1 MSFWRTFVAQSSI
14 TRDAEID
21 DIKYNLTKL
30 FESEA
35 PLMDIDDRLSQT
47 LKSNLRFG
55 IEDIQ
60 LLSANLDQTQL
71 SMCIADWIKHFEP
84 RLSSV
89 MVELIERK
97 ENENALAFHI
107 IAQANTQNGKKEL
120 IFDSKIS
127 LSDLTTSMEEDSY
140 D

>member
-71 SMCIADWIKHFEP
+71 SMRIADWIKHFEP

>member
-60 LLSANLDQTQL
+60 LFSANLDQTQL
-71 SMCIADWIKHFEP
+71 SMRIADWIKHFEP